1 MVVSIIVTLIRF
13 LITFILSFIFGTWRQ
28 KSHKPVG
35 FGTFVFVSVGSCAL
49 AIIALN
55 LKSLGA
61 ENPLPLLSA
70 IVTGIGFLGAG
81 ALIKTTDKIFGF
93 TSASTIWLF
102 AIFGLII
109 GVGEYL
115 IGLIIYSLIITV
127 VFYDLHL
134 EKKGVGSY
142 QKKIV
147 ITTNDIIAETE
158 IKDIFS
164 MNSSRYKLTF
174 FEVDKTN
181 KKISFTYL
189 IEGTKG
195 QINKIPKK
203 LYEKEWFESCKI
215 E

>member
-1 MVVSIIVTLIRF
+1 MIVSIQTTALRF

-35 FGTFVFVSVGSCAL
+35 FGTFVFVSVGSCSL
-49 AIIALN
+49 AITALN
-55 LKSLGA
+55 LTSGGTD
-61 ENPLPLLSA
+61 NPLPLLGA

-93 TSASTIWLF
+93 TSAATIWLF

-115 IGLIIYSLIITV
+115 IGIIIYALVVIV
-127 VFYDLHL
+127 VFYDIHL
-134 EKKGVGSY
+134 EKKGIGSY
-142 QKKIV
+142 QKKVV
-147 ITTNDIIAETE
+147 ITTNEIINENE
-158 IKDIFS
+158 IKEILS
-164 MNSSRYKLTF
+164 TNVSKYKMTF
-174 FEVDKTN
+174 LEVDKN
-181 KKISFTYL
+181 KKKISFIYL
-189 IEGTKG
+189 IEGTKE

-203 LYEKEWFESCKI
+203 LFEKEWFESCKI

>member
-1 MVVSIIVTLIRF
+1 MIISLQITLLRF
-13 LITFILSFIFGTWRQ
+13 FITFILSFLFGIWRQ

-49 AIIALN
+49 AITALN
-55 LKSLGA
+55 LAAVGA
-61 ENPLPLLSA
+61 DNPLPLLSA

-93 TSASTIWLF
+93 TSAATIWLF

-115 IGLIIYSLIITV
+115 IGIIIYTLVGIV
-127 VFYDLHL
+127 VFYDIHL
-134 EKKGVGSY
+134 EKKGIGSY

-147 ITTNDIIAETE
+147 ITTNEIISEKE
-158 IKDIFS
+158 IKEILS
-164 MNSSRYKLTF
+164 INASKYKLTF
-174 FEVDKTN
+174 LEVDKKNN
-181 KKISFTYL
+181 KLSFTYL
-189 IEGTKG
+189 IEGTKE
-195 QINKIPKK
+195 QINKIPKN
-203 LYEKEWFESCKI
+203 LFEKDWFESCRI